1 MILAFDTY
9 YFDDKAKTVCLAFK
23 NWFDAEPIRSYE
35 ETISGV
41 ADYEPGAFYKR
52 ELPCIISLLN
62 KIQPNLEEVST
73 IIIDGF
79 VLLDDQKKLGWGGY
93 LYNQLEKNIPVV
105 GVAKSGFYGNN
116 KNVCE
121 LKRGE
126 SKKPLF
132 ITALGMDLKT
142 AFENVK
148 SMHGNF
154 RMPTLLQMLDTLT
167 KEKSG

>member
-1 MILAFDTY
+1 M
-9 YFDDKAKTVCLAFK
+9 
-23 NWFDAEPIRSYE
+23 
-35 ETISGV
+35 
-41 ADYEPGAFYKR
+41 
-52 ELPCIISLLN
+52 
-62 KIQPNLEEVST
+62 
-73 IIIDGF
+73 
-79 VLLDDQKKLGWGGY
+79 
-93 LYNQLEKNIPVV
+93 
-105 GVAKSGFYGNN
+105 AKSGFYGNN